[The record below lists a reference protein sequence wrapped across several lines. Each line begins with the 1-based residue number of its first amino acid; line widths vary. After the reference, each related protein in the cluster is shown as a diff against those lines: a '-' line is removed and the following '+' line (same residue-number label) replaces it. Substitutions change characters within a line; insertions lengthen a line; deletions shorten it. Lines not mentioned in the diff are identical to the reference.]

1 MLGTMLLSVLFTF
14 LLCLLPQGQGVSIP
28 SRDANSELEP
38 RDSLE
43 GLVTWDKY
51 SMIIRAERMFIFSGE
66 FHPWRLPSPGLWLD
80 IFQKIKAMGFNAV
93 SFYTYWGLVEGTQGT
108 VRFDGI
114 FALDEFFKAAAEAG
128 IYLIARP
135 GPYINAETAFGG
147 YPGWTARIKA
157 PLRGDDPEFVN
168 ATELY
173 AATVGKLI
181 ADAQITNGGPVIMLQ
196 PENEYDTWPDVNNT
210 DFPARTNSNYM
221 EHVKQQ
227 FKKTGNVV
235 PQMVNDHLYQGN
247 WAPGSGLGETELYGI
262 DAYPM
267 RYDCANPEVW
277 PKIRWPENWQ
287 IMHEQYSPNTPFFVA
302 EFQGGSGTGF
312 GSVNADACNALVNQ
326 ESVRV
331 LWKNNYSFAIKIFN
345 IYMTYGGTNWGN
357 LGYRGGDSSYDYGA
371 AIKEN
376 RHIWREK
383 YSEEKLEAN
392 FFKVSPAYLTAV
404 AGNASNGSYV
414 STDQIATTPVFGT
427 DHPTNFYVIR
437 HADWTSTNTTTYK
450 LIIPTSRGNI
460 SIPQLGGELVLT
472 RRDSKIHV
480 TDYDVG
486 GINLIYCTAE
496 IFTWARDSA
505 GKRTL
510 ILYGGA
516 GELHELAV
524 DLTNLTTIS
533 AQIIPNETTVKT
545 QILGINKL
553 VVQWEVSEDR
563 RILRLGD
570 ELEILLL
577 WRNDAYNYWVTELPA
592 ESPIGNYSSPSKSAV
607 VVKGPYLVRTAS
619 LDGEVLRLT
628 GDINSTTDIEL
639 IYEPTGKIKAMSF
652 NGEALRAK
660 RNEAG
665 KLTARLDFEVPEIAL
680 PDFTSL
686 EWKYVD
692 SLPEIQAGYDDSGW
706 VSCENP
712 STNNPQPPRTPTSL
726 YASDY
731 GFHGGSLLYRG
742 HFTAAAADEELS
754 LFLNVTGGDGFGYS
768 LWLDGAFVASWD
780 GGADGPATH
789 DATIPLGLS
798 SLEAGTPHVLT
809 LLVDHMG
816 QDEEAPGTDQI
827 KTPMGLVG
835 FALAGHAGRQAD
847 VKWKLTG
854 NLGGEAYRDLA
865 RGPRNEGA
873 LFAERQGWHQPG
885 PPSESWAASN
895 PITDGLATAG
905 VGFYTATF
913 DLDVPAGYD
922 VPLSFVFGNDTS
934 TTTTT
939 TGANNN
945 SNNYRVQLFVNG
957 YQFGKYVA
965 NLGPQTAFP
974 VPEGVLDH
982 GGRNTVA
989 LTLWALDGAV
999 GARVGGLTLR
1009 AEMPLRSG
1017 YRKPWLSPQPAWRE
1031 REGAY

>member
-1 MLGTMLLSVLFTF
+1 MLFQALFTL
-14 LLCLLPQGQGVSIP
+14 LLCLLQQGQGLNIP
-28 SRDANSELEP
+28 SRDVGSELEP
-38 RDSLE
+38 RDLLE

-51 SMIIRAERMFIFSGE
+51 SMIIRGERIFIFSGE
-66 FHPWRLPSPGLWLD
+66 FHPWRLPSPELWLD

-93 SFYTYWGLVEGTQGT
+93 SFYTYWGLVEGTRGQ

-135 GPYINAETAFGG
+135 GPYINAETALGG

-181 ADAQITNGGPVIMLQ
+181 AAGQITNGGPVVMLQ
-196 PENEYDTWPDVNNT
+196 AENEYDTWPDVNNT
-210 DFPARTNSNYM
+210 DFPAQLNRNYM

-227 FKKTGNVV
+227 FKDAGNVV

-247 WAPGSGLGETELYGI
+247 WAPGSGLGETELYGV

-267 RYDCANPEVW
+267 RYDCANLEIW

-287 IMHEQYSPNTPFFVA
+287 TMHEQYSPNTPFFVA

-312 GSVNADACNALVNQ
+312 GSVNADGCNALVNQ

-331 LWKNNYSFAIKIFN
+331 LWKNNYSFAIKMFN

-357 LGYRGGDSSYDYGA
+357 LGYSGGDTSYDYGA

-383 YSEEKLEAN
+383 YSEEKLEAH

-427 DHPTNFYVIR
+427 DHPTNFYIIR

-450 LIIPTSRGNI
+450 LIVPTSTGNV

-496 IFTWARDSA
+496 IFTWAQGSS

-516 GELHELAV
+516 GELHELAI
-524 DLTNLTTIS
+524 DLTNLMTNST
-533 AQIIPNETTVKT
+533 QITPTDATVKT
-545 QILGINKL
+545 QTVGSNTLAI
-553 VVQWEVSEDR
+553 QWDVSEDR

-577 WRNDAYNYWVTELPA
+577 WRNDAYNYWATELPA
-592 ESPIGNYSSPSKSAV
+592 ESPIANYSSPSKSTV
-607 VVKGPYLVRTAS
+607 VVKGPYLVRTAD
-619 LDGEVLRLT
+619 LDGEALRLT
-628 GDINSTTDIEL
+628 GDINSTTDLEL
-639 IYEPTGKIKAMSF
+639 IYEPTGKVKALSF
-652 NGEALRAK
+652 NGKALCAK
-660 RNEAG
+660 RNADG
-665 KLTARLDFEVPEIAL
+665 KLTARLNFEAPEITL
-680 PDFTSL
+680 PDFASL
-686 EWKYVD
+686 EWKYID
-692 SLPEIQAGYDDSGW
+692 SLPEIQPDYDDSAW
-706 VSCENP
+706 VLCEAP
-712 STNNPQPPRTPTSL
+712 STNNPQSLLTPTSL

-731 GFHGGSLLYRG
+731 GFHSGSLLYRG
-742 HFTAAAADEELS
+742 HFTANGEES
-754 LFLNVTGGDGFGYS
+754 TLFLNVTGGSDFGYT
-768 LWLDGAFVASWD
+768 LWLNSTFLASWD
-780 GGADGPATH
+780 GADGSSTRNATV
-789 DATIPLGLS
+789 PLS
-798 SLEAGTPHVLT
+798 SSALEAGKSYVFT
-809 LLVDHMG
+809 LLIDHMG
-816 QDEEAPGTDQI
+816 QDEEAPGTDAI
-827 KTPMGLVG
+827 KAPMGLVN
-835 FALAGHAGRQAD
+835 FDLAGHAQTD
-847 VKWKLTG
+847 VRWKLTG
-854 NLGGEAYRDLA
+854 NLGGEAYRDPA

-885 PPSESWAASN
+885 PPSESWEAAS
-895 PITDGLATAG
+895 PIADGLSSTAG
-905 VGFYTATF
+905 VGFYTTTF
-913 DLDVPAGYD
+913 ELDVPAGYD
-922 VPLSFVFGNDTS
+922 VPLSFAF
-934 TTTTT
+934 
-939 TGANNN
+939 ANETMA
-945 SNNYRVQLFVNG
+945 SANYRVQLFVNG
-957 YQFGKYVA
+957 YQFGKLVA

-974 VPEGVLDH
+974 VPEGVLNH
-982 GGRNTVA
+982 NGVNTVA
-989 LTLWALDGAV
+989 LTLWALDDR
-999 GARVGGLTLR
+999 GARLDGLALR
-1009 AEMPLRSG
+1009 AEMPLWSG
-1017 YRKPWLSPQPAWRE
+1017 YRKAWASPQPAWQE